1 MKKGFDT
8 QLFSQALAACTDGMV
23 IADATA
29 PDMPLVYVNAAFER
43 LTGYSARE
51 VLGSNCRF
59 LQRGDT
65 DQVGLALVRAS
76 LENGEPCVVTVRNY
90 RKDGSPF
97 WNELSLSP
105 ISDPAGT
112 VTHFFGTLTDVSER
126 VTAEQKLLAKHKQL
140 LARKRE
146 LENLALRD
154 GLTGLYNRRAFD
166 EQLEREWNRA
176 RRDQTP
182 LSLIMID
189 IDHFKHYND
198 TFGHP
203 AGDHCIQVV
212 ASAVQRCFARGSD
225 LVARYGGDEFVVL
238 ASALDHKQAQR
249 RAEQLQ
255 QTIKTLG
262 FASSAYAAAPPISL
276 SIGVATATSLQR
288 GTPEHL
294 LHAAD
299 RALYQAKRRQHDRF
313 EEPAPTYTSRARS
326 RGPAHPA
333 LSTSA

>member
-1 MKKGFDT
+1 MKKEFET
-8 QLFSQALAACTDGMV
+8 PLFAQAMAACTDGLV
-23 IADATA
+23 IADAA
-29 PDMPLVYVNAAFER
+29 AQDMPLVYVNEAFER
-43 LTGYSARE
+43 LTGYCAQE
-51 VLGSNCRF
+51 VLGRNCRF

-65 DQVGLALVRAS
+65 DQLGLALVRSA
-76 LENGEPCVVTVRNY
+76 LENGDACVVTVRNY

-105 ISDPAGT
+105 MSNSAGT
-112 VTHFFGTLTDVSER
+112 VTHFLGKLSDVSER
-126 VTAEQKLLAKHKQL
+126 VLAEQKLLAKHKQL

-189 IDHFKHYND
+189 IDHFKRFND

-212 ASAVQRCFARGSD
+212 ASTVQRCFARGSD

-238 ASALDHKQAQR
+238 ASAMDRKQAQQ
-249 RAEQLQ
+249 RAEQLREK
-255 QTIKTLG
+255 IKTLG
-262 FASSAYAAAPPISL
+262 FASGGYATAPPVSL
-276 SIGVATATSLQR
+276 SIGVATATPLQK
-288 GTPEHL
+288 GTPDHL
-294 LHAAD
+294 LNAAD
-299 RALYQAKRRQHDRF
+299 RALYQAKRRPDRDA
-313 EEPAPTYTSRARS
+313 EPVARTCTTRASS

-333 LSTSA
+333 LSTSI